1 MGEIVLSKTKILR
14 LFVVSIL
21 LLLGEIFAYPTYVH
35 ASGFTESAEGSA
47 RVQDDVELREN
58 SWRYQNG
65 SPINLENDSVEL
77 FSMGGLPSGS
87 TAQGIDVSSHNGTID
102 WDAVKASGVDYAILR
117 IGYGDMRYGA
127 YDRQWQRNVA
137 ECERVGIAWGA
148 YLYSYASNT
157 NYASG
162 EADRV
167 ISALNGLDPDLPIYY
182 DMEDKAM
189 DGSDYAA
196 LAATFCNKVEA
207 AGYKVGVYA
216 SKTWWETRLTD
227 PIFGNWE
234 KWVAQ
239 WNSECTYTGSYTM
252 WQYTSRGSVPGIS
265 GNVDM
270 NYWFGGPIGEL
281 GWSYENGNWYYK
293 DVDGSYR
300 TGWVRSGVAWYWLD
314 PETGAMATGLV
325 RLGDA
330 AYYLDPLDGG
340 AMASSRWVQVDGAWY
355 LASTGGSLYS
365 GWKLV
370 GGLWYWFDPAT
381 FAMVTGPAEIGGV
394 DYILGPSGVLTAG
407 WAQVGGSWYYGDA
420 AGRLVTG
427 WVKPSGAWYWLDP
440 ETGAMATGLVRLGD
454 AAYYL
459 DPLDGGAMASSRWV
473 QVDGVSYWADESGRL
488 IEAVA

>member
-1 MGEIVLSKTKILR
+1 MLSKTKILR

-21 LLLGEIFAYPTYVH
+21 LLLGAIFAYPTYVH

-47 RVQDDVELREN
+47 RVQDDVELR
-58 SWRYQNG
+58 
-65 SPINLENDSVEL
+65 ENDSVEL

-127 YDRQWQRNVA
+127 YDKQWQRNVA

-216 SKTWWETRLTD
+216 SKTWWK
-227 PIFGNWE
+227 N
-234 KWVAQ
+234 
-239 WNSECTYTGSYTM
+239 
-252 WQYTSRGSVPGIS
+252 
-265 GNVDM
+265 
-270 NYWFGGPIGEL
+270 
-281 GWSYENGNWYYK
+281 
-293 DVDGSYR
+293 
-300 TGWVRSGVAWYWLD
+300 
-314 PETGAMATGLV
+314 
-325 RLGDA
+325 
-330 AYYLDPLDGG
+330 
-340 AMASSRWVQVDGAWY
+340 
-355 LASTGGSLYS
+355 GSLN
-365 GWKLV
+365 GTLNAHTPV
-370 GGLWYWFDPAT
+370 RIRCGNTRAGEVFPEL
-381 FAMVTGPAEIGGV
+381 AEM
-394 DYILGPSGVLTAG
+394 ST
-407 WAQVGGSWYYGDA
+407 
-420 AGRLVTG
+420 
-427 WVKPSGAWYWLDP
+427 
-440 ETGAMATGLVRLGD
+440 
-454 AAYYL
+454 
-459 DPLDGGAMASSRWV
+459 
-473 QVDGVSYWADESGRL
+473 
-488 IEAVA
+488 